1 MFDDNSP
8 SVRMARSLV
17 FVCEIRSPLG
27 AARLYFSYVD
37 CFQFLAT
44 LKLLKY
50 AGNVQQVAVKSP
62 CQQPGNRR
70 ERNYVCLEW
79 VPADG
84 PTTSAGV

>member
-1 MFDDNSP
+1 MFDHDSP
-8 SVRMARSLV
+8 SVRMARPLV
-17 FVCEIRSPLG
+17 FVCDIRSPLG

-37 CFQFLAT
+37 CFQLLAT
-44 LKLLKY
+44 VMT
-50 AGNVQQVAVKSP
+50 GNVQQVAVKSP
-62 CQQPGNRR
+62 CQQSSNRR